1 MFRRGIRLP
10 LAAGLAI
17 LVAWPLVLGT
27 SYDLRVFTLAGVY
40 ALLTLGYQFI
50 FGHAGALALTQGTF
64 FGVGAY
70 VTGLLGIKLGW
81 GFEATLPLAVA
92 RAGRAGARR
101 CCAGAAARIA
111 LFRAWRRS
119 GSGR

>member
-1 MFRRGIRLP
+1 MTQGIRLP
-10 LAAGLAI
+10 LLAGLAI
-17 LVAWPLVLGT
+17 LLAWPLVFGT

-40 ALLTLGYQFI
+40 ALLTLGFQFI

-70 VTGLLGIKLGW
+70 ITALLALNFGW
-81 GFEATLPLAVA
+81 GFEATLPLAI
-92 RAGRAGARR
+92 AGRSCSRSSSPRR
-101 CCAGAAARIA
+101 CCGSSRTTSPS
-111 LFRAWRRS
+111 RPS